1 MIPIAAAST
10 LALIALTPGPGLLLG
25 FTELVVTVL
34 AGTPEFIE
42 SRHELLLAGDL
53 RHGERG
59 FLGPRQR
66 RLEGGMIGPD
76 LRQGTRLD
84 ALGRAAA
91 LGEQRLGRPELVV
104 NDLAI

>member
-42 SRHELLLAGDL
+42 SRHELLFAGDL
-53 RHGERG
+53 RHGKRG

-66 RLEGGMIGPD
+66 RLEGGMISPISGKARVLMPWPGP
-76 LRQGTRLD
+76 LPSGNS
-84 ALGRAAA
+84 ALAAPS
-91 LGEQRLGRPELVV
+91 LS
-104 NDLAI
+104 